1 MFSSNI
7 LLMLSFSV
15 QARVLI
21 MTLMV
26 SHIKVLA
33 RTAEEHADKQRA
45 ALGKCVWRLDTG
57 EDSLEDKHVGPSA
70 YAKAQGTPI
79 MIWGFF
85 CDGHL
90 EYYVLPKEYTAKCK
104 ASTQH
109 MNGNRYKTMV
119 DRHFAK
125 WCRKC
130 TRHGRVFV
138 VKLSG

>member
-1 MFSSNI
+1 
-7 LLMLSFSV
+7 
-15 QARVLI
+15 

-79 MIWGFF
+79 KIWGFF

-90 EYYVLPKEYTAKCK
+90 EYYVLPKDYTA
-104 ASTQH
+104 
-109 MNGNRYKTMV
+109 RYSFHTAHEREPLQ
-119 DRHFAK
+119 D
-125 WCRKC
+125 
-130 TRHGRVFV
+130 HGRQAFCEV
-138 VKLSG
+138 VPKVHSSW